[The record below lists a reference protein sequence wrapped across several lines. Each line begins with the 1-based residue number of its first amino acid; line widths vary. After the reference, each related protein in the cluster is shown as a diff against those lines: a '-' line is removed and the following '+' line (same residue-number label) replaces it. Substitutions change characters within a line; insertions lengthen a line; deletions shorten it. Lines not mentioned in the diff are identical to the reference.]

1 ACVRITDCVIDELG
15 DAAVRVDASVDAAT
29 NKDVAGR
36 KDNGVTEQA
45 ELAGG
50 GTFALGS
57 VRPFRNWLPWRAS
70 GKGDSSRGPAPTY
83 KNTGTI
89 VVPWQQGEQNR
100 RVAIA
105 VGVQIGAMLG
115 GRDRATYRQAAH
127 GVINSACQSGRTPAW
142 DGRGG
147 GTDEEDVPVGQ

>member
-1 ACVRITDCVIDELG
+1 
-15 DAAVRVDASVDAAT
+15 
-29 NKDVAGR
+29 
-36 KDNGVTEQA
+36 VTEQA

-70 GKGDSSRGPAPTY
+70 GKVDSSRGPAPTY

-100 RVAIA
+100 RVAIG
-105 VGVQIGAMLG
+105 VGVQIVATLG
-115 GRDRATYRQAAH
+115 GRDRATYRQAGD
-127 GVINSACQSGRTPAW
+127 GVINSTCQIGGRDGW